1 MNKEIYMVIIREYV
15 KRILNLFENGTYLHK
30 RCTSSDYKNSQFLVI
45 KIVLENILE

>member
-30 RCTSSDYKNSQFLVI
+30 RCIFYYA
-45 KIVLENILE
+45 

>member
-30 RCTSSDYKNSQFLVI
+30 MYIFSYET
-45 KIVLENILE
+45 